1 VRRREFIRLF
11 SGATLAWPISAH
23 TQQSAEIKR
32 IGVLMGTSDSDSDQ
46 KALVAI
52 FTQALAE
59 LGWRDAQTFTLN
71 IAGLPEILA
80 AYPHLRQNSHASPQM
95 LSLGKAPR
103 LRGRYGRL
111 PRQRPSCL

>member
-1 VRRREFIRLF
+1 MRRREFIRLF

-59 LGWRDAQTFTLN
+59 LGWRDGANLH
-71 IAGLPEILA
+71 IEYRWAAGDT
-80 AYPHLRQNSHASPQM
+80 
-95 LSLGKAPR
+95 
-103 LRGRYGRL
+103 GRL
-111 PRQRPSCL
+111 PALAAELARLTSDACRAIANS